1 MSTLVSDW
9 GTADLCE
16 GDVWV
21 MMVLLLYK
29 VLRSGIEPCAQAA
42 VVVARDVDGVFLFRV
57 TFLATLLVVLLGCA
71 LHYIF
76 CCFSP

>member
-9 GTADLCE
+9 GIADLCE

-29 VLRSGIEPCAQAA
+29 
-42 VVVARDVDGVFLFRV
+42 
-57 TFLATLLVVLLGCA
+57 
-71 LHYIF
+71 Y
-76 CCFSP
+76 